1 MSEIAR
7 LLRSIAPAV
16 RELSTQQVNTLA
28 QISGEVFT
36 SGLSAGFS
44 RKKLYAY
51 NQTDAGS
58 GELYAG
64 ESGVTPATGMVLEKG
79 KWLEINIGQDLDIF
93 FVTDDALSH
102 ADAVNLR
109 VMELA

>member
-16 RELSTQQVNTLA
+16 RELTTQQVNTLA
-28 QISGEVFT
+28 QISGEIFT
-36 SGLSAGFS
+36 SGLSAGYS

-58 GELYAG
+58 GEVYAG
-64 ESGVTPATGMVLEKG
+64 ESGVTPLTGMVLEKA
-79 KWLEINIGQDLDIF
+79 KWLEINIGQDLDIY
-93 FVTDDALSH
+93 FVTDDDLSH
-102 ADAVNLR
+102 SDAINLR
-109 VMELA
+109 IMEIA

>member
-1 MSEIAR
+1 
-7 LLRSIAPAV
+7 
-16 RELSTQQVNTLA
+16 
-28 QISGEVFT
+28 
-36 SGLSAGFS
+36 
-44 RKKLYAY
+44 
-51 NQTDAGS
+51 
-58 GELYAG
+58 
-64 ESGVTPATGMVLEKG
+64 MVLEKA